1 MSKIV
6 AVIKRLFVQNWKMK
20 LIALIF
26 AFILWS
32 FVIAEDNPYKTKT
45 FRDFPVTYTAADE
58 LRQKDLTTSEPL
70 AQLLSSVTVT
80 AQARADALQYL
91 NENMIQVTVDL
102 SSIDGI
108 GEYTL
113 RVEGK
118 SSLNDTTVNVEPS
131 TVTVNVEEIVP
142 RSVPVDV
149 QLTGEQEG
157 FYYGEPVLEDETIE
171 IRGARSKVESVA
183 KAICKIDV
191 GEMTGP
197 TTASYT
203 VEYVDSKGETIPAN
217 NFTGSSSVIVE
228 LPVYPQKEVPIDLEA
243 VRSTTSGL
251 AEGYEITGVTVEP
264 QAVNIAG
271 KLEDIESIGT
281 VTLEPIVL
289 DNAMGDTIVE
299 ANVRLPEGVIASV
312 PSKVQVQLTIMQ
324 PELSQTYSAMRIA
337 ARNLEDDNLD
347 VSITPSA
354 VDVTVYGTQA
364 ALGDF
369 SASLL
374 KPFVDL
380 TGLGKGVH
388 QNVPVKFQNEPD
400 LGVRPVSSSTTVTV
414 TIS

>member
-354 VDVTVYGTQA
+354 VDVTVYGT
-364 ALGDF
+364 
-369 SASLL
+369 
-374 KPFVDL
+374 
-380 TGLGKGVH
+380 
-388 QNVPVKFQNEPD
+388 
-400 LGVRPVSSSTTVTV
+400 
-414 TIS
+414 

>member
-191 GEMTGP
+191 MEFYHESGERISEHNERESQKTSP
-197 TTASYT
+197 YNFAYFAVSYT
-203 VEYVDSKGETIPAN
+203 H
-217 NFTGSSSVIVE
+217 
-228 LPVYPQKEVPIDLEA
+228 
-243 VRSTTSGL
+243 
-251 AEGYEITGVTVEP
+251 
-264 QAVNIAG
+264 
-271 KLEDIESIGT
+271 
-281 VTLEPIVL
+281 
-289 DNAMGDTIVE
+289 
-299 ANVRLPEGVIASV
+299 
-312 PSKVQVQLTIMQ
+312 
-324 PELSQTYSAMRIA
+324 
-337 ARNLEDDNLD
+337 LD
-347 VSITPSA
+347 VYKRQGLRCDARLFP
-354 VDVTVYGTQA
+354 GTWHDDA
-364 ALGDF
+364 
-369 SASLL
+369 
-374 KPFVDL
+374 
-380 TGLGKGVH
+380 
-388 QNVPVKFQNEPD
+388 ECRIPD
-400 LGVRPVSSSTTVTV
+400 LRAD
-414 TIS
+414 